1 MTGPDGRRIP
11 EKEGGGAGPPDPD
24 SRKTPER
31 ETFVSGFGVVMTMIG
46 AAVGLGAVWRF
57 PYMVGRFGG
66 AAFVLFYLAVVL
78 FVGIPALMTE
88 WALGRHTGRGP
99 LGAYERGGLPG
110 GKGAGGFLF
119 AILLVAAGYYGNVV
133 GWVLY
138 HGLSEIA
145 SGLGLR
151 FDPAVI
157 LPPSEGTSAASLLRQ
172 LAMTGVVIF
181 TCGLVIAKGLRK
193 GIERASKW
201 IVPVVFVIL
210 LVLILRSVTL
220 EGAGEGLR
228 WYLGSFSLETLT
240 PSVMAAAMGMAFFS
254 MSLGGTFMVIYGSYL
269 GRHTAI
275 PGNALTTSL
284 GASLAGILAGLA
296 IFPAVFSFGLEPT
309 SGPGLIFETLPR
321 VFDSMPAGW
330 VFGFLFFI
338 GLFGAAF
345 LSEVA
350 AFEVLVGGLVDNT
363 KLGRRKAVFF
373 VCSAVWILAIPPMVN
388 TRIFLPWDLFFGSGM
403 QVLGSFL
410 AVVTA
415 AWFVRR
421 AALLRELAEGGS
433 RPFPRLL
440 YWWIRLAIPAA
451 ILLVGVNWLL
461 EL

>member
-1 MTGPDGRRIP
+1 M
-11 EKEGGGAGPPDPD
+11 A
-24 SRKTPER
+24 PER
-31 ETFVSGFGVVMTMIG
+31 ETFVSPFGLIMTMIG
-46 AAVGLGAVWRF
+46 VAVGLGAVWRF

-78 FVGIPALMTE
+78 LIGIPALMTE

-99 LGAYERGGLPG
+99 LGAYARGGLPG
-110 GKGAGGFLF
+110 GRAVGGVLF

-138 HGLSEIA
+138 HGLSELA
-145 SGLGLR
+145 GGLGLR
-151 FDPAVI
+151 FDAAAILPPGVGFEAASLVRQVVMTGAVI
-157 LPPSEGTSAASLLRQ
+157 L
-172 LAMTGVVIF
+172 

-193 GIERASKW
+193 GIERASRW
-201 IVPVVFVIL
+201 IVPVVFAIL
-210 LVLILRSVTL
+210 CVLILRSVTL

-228 WYLGSFSLETLT
+228 WYLGSFRLSSLT

-269 GRHTAI
+269 G
-275 PGNALTTSL
+275 PGSPIARNAVTTSI

-321 VFDSMPAGW
+321 VFAAMPAGW
-330 VFGFLFFI
+330 VFGSLFFA

-363 KLGRRKAVFF
+363 ALGRKKAVLL
-373 VCSAVWILAIPPMVN
+373 VCGAVWVLAVPPMIN

-415 AWFVRR
+415 AWFVGR
-421 AALLRELAEGGS
+421 ADLLKELSKGGM
-433 RPFPRLL
+433 RPFPRPV
-440 YWWIRLAIPAA
+440 YWWIRLVIPAA
-451 ILLVGVNWLL
+451 ILLVGANWLL
-461 EL
+461 ESLR

>member
-1 MTGPDGRRIP
+1 M
-11 EKEGGGAGPPDPD
+11 AGLSEPAVSTPAA
-24 SRKTPER
+24 KPER
-31 ETFVSGFGVVMTMIG
+31 ETFVSGFGIVMTMIG
-46 AAVGLGAVWRF
+46 AAVGLGAIWRF

-66 AAFVLFYLAVVL
+66 AAFVLFYVAVVL

-110 GKGAGGFLF
+110 GRAVGGLLF

-138 HGLSEIA
+138 HGLSELA
-145 SGLGLR
+145 GGFGLR

-157 LPPSEGTSAASLLRQ
+157 LPPEGGFDAASFVRQ
-172 LAMTGVVIF
+172 LAMTGTVIF
-181 TCGLVIAKGLRK
+181 TCGLVIAKGLRR

-228 WYLGSFSLETLT
+228 WYFGSFRLSSLT

-269 GRHTAI
+269 AKGSRI
-275 PGNALTTSL
+275 PGNALATSL

-330 VFGFLFFI
+330 AFGFLFFI
-338 GLFGAAF
+338 GLFGAAY

-363 KLGRRKAVFF
+363 KLGRKRAVLL
-373 VCSAVWILAIPPMVN
+373 VCGAVWILAIPPMIN

-415 AWFVRR
+415 AWFVKR
-421 AALLRELAEGGS
+421 AALLGELAEGGR
-433 RPFPRLL
+433 RPFPRFV

-451 ILLVGVNWLL
+451 ILLVGANWLL
-461 EL
+461 EAVI